1 MSQDTATPTA
11 DTKHPVSPHQHANR
25 LYPEDQSRVDQY
37 LKEGVNE
44 AERSPFRPLRLMAWL
59 TAVIVLLGVLSRL
72 IGYFVIPS

>member
-1 MSQDTATPTA
+1 MSHDATKPLT
-11 DTKHPVSPHQHANR
+11 SLHQQSNR
-25 LYPEDQSRVDQY
+25 LYPEDQVRVDQY

-59 TAVIVLLGVLSRL
+59 TTVILLLGILSRV